1 MDKIKRV
8 RNAIILLVLI
18 CLIFLGVNV
27 NNLNKSKVT
36 SNLVIYGD
44 NIKTSYAPFTQN
56 GSQYISV
63 DTISKTID
71 KNIYYDKVTSEVIVT
86 TYSDV
91 LKFKMDNK
99 KIFKNMKYVDIKN
112 PAKNVDGQPY
122 LPLDELSDVY
132 NINVAYNDKQNI
144 ITIDKQNEDTGK
156 VKKNDVEVYSD
167 LKTNST
173 VLAKLKSGD
182 TLTVYTDEL
191 KHNRWYKVKTQD
203 GIVGYISKKMV
214 ELNANENKDNNDSN
228 ATVDTTINKNSTQKI
243 CMFWQYG
250 SDLNV
255 LGQDK
260 ISAVNVVSPTWFE
273 LQNAQGDIS
282 SKFNQD
288 YYNRA
293 KNLGYKIWPIITN
306 GIDSANYSAS
316 DTSAL
321 LDSEYSRQQL
331 IDNIISLLNKYNL
344 DGINIDFENMKVED
358 KDMFTQFIRE
368 LAPMM
373 RKNNKTLSV
382 DMYFVN
388 YIDRTRVGDASD
400 YVILMGYDQRGN
412 WSSTPGSISEISWV
426 EKNLASLLQD
436 SNVPSEKIILGI
448 PFYTRLWEEDD
459 VSQTLDSTVYSM
471 KNCASYLSE
480 HSNLTPV
487 LDKDAGQNYVQ
498 YTSGKVTYKL
508 WIEDNDSVKR
518 RVQLV
523 DKYNLAGV
531 SGWKKGSEL
540 SSTWQIIQDTL
551 NEK

>member
-1 MDKIKRV
+1 MDKIKRIK
-8 RNAIILLVLI
+8 NALILLVLI
-18 CLIFLGVNV
+18 CIIFFEVNTI
-27 NNLNKSKVT
+27 NLNKTKNA

-44 NIKTSYAPFTQN
+44 NIKTSYAPFVQN
-56 GSQYISV
+56 GSQYLSI

-71 KNIYYDKVTSEVIVT
+71 SDIYYDKVTSEVIIT

-91 LKFKMDNK
+91 LKFKMNNK
-99 KIFKNMKYVDIKN
+99 KIYKNMKYIDIKN
-112 PAKNVDGQPY
+112 PAKLVDDEAY
-122 LPLDELSDVY
+122 LPIDELSDVY
-132 NINVAYNDKQNI
+132 NKNISYNDKQNI

-182 TLTVYTDEL
+182 DLTVYTDEL

-214 ELNANENKDNNDSN
+214 DLNSNENRQNSNTDNSN
-228 ATVDTTINKNSTQKI
+228 SNNLQKI

-250 SDLNV
+250 NDINV

-260 ISAVNVVSPTWFE
+260 ISVVNVVSPTWFE
-273 LQNAQGDIS
+273 IQNSQGDIT

-288 YYNRA
+288 YYNKA
-293 KNLGYKIWPIITN
+293 KSLGYKIWPTITN
-306 GIDSANYSAS
+306 GIDSANYSAN
-316 DTSAL
+316 DTSTL
-321 LDSEYSRQQL
+321 LDSEYNRQQL
-331 IDNIISLLNKYNL
+331 INNVISLLNKYNL

-358 KDMFTQFIRE
+358 KDMFTQLIRE

-373 RKNNKTLSV
+373 RKNNKILSV

-388 YIDRTRVGDASD
+388 YIDRKRVGNASD
-400 YVILMGYDQRGN
+400 YIILMGYDQRGN
-412 WSSTPGSISEISWV
+412 WSSTPGSIAEISWV

-436 SNVPSEKIILGI
+436 SNISSQKIILGI
-448 PFYTRLWEEDD
+448 PFYTRLWEENDIK
-459 VSQTLDSTVYSM
+459 QTLDSTVYSM
-471 KNCASYLSE
+471 KNCVSYLSD
-480 HSNLTPV
+480 HNLTPV

-498 YTSGKVTYKL
+498 YTSGEITYKL
-508 WIEDNDSVKR
+508 WIEDNDSVKK

-540 SSTWQIIQDTL
+540 SSTWQVIQDTL
-551 NEK
+551 KQNNQ